1 MMVPTKI
8 LIWVTPEEKILGISF
23 PKKNLILLSIFIL
36 ILKIGLKFF
45 LTKNNKINSCK
56 KPAKET
62 AYDKVKT
69 SDILSHCEKNNDPI
83 KITFNIIG
91 AAAVTA
97 NLLYE
102 LSMAAKKEAKHIK
115 NKKGKVIL
123 LKSTASFNFSGSL

>member
-1 MMVPTKI
+1 MVPTKI
-8 LIWVTPEEKILGISF
+8 LIWVTPDEKMLGSNLW
-23 PKKNLILLSIFIL
+23 KKNFIFSSIFIF
-36 ILKIGLKFF
+36 KVKMGLKFF
-45 LTKNNKINSCK
+45 LTKKNKISNCK
-56 KPAKET
+56 NPAKET

-102 LSMAAKKEAKHIK
+102 LSMAAKMKLSIPSQNRE
-115 NKKGKVIL
+115 KKWFG
-123 LKSTASFNFSGSL
+123 